1 MSERQLDPLLRQFAT
16 DKQWEYLSAL
26 LEHGSQRKAAKA
38 LGVDRRVLQ
47 LGVKAILKKAA
58 QQGYAPDHDLK
69 HIVPEG
75 LTLRGTSLLY
85 DEAGNIERYW
95 NKTKPQ
101 GREPA
106 EVVQLPDPKKI
117 IRTATLYDQQGA
129 VTQQWVTEKAEDAQ
143 REALWQ
149 ECARALAADLP
160 RVTVPEVPTHTRD
173 DILPVYPVGDHHT
186 GMLSWAKET
195 GANYDL
201 SISEKLLAGAVE
213 YLMAKSDPCNQALVP
228 FLGDYLHYDSQNP
241 MTPAHGNLLDADGRF
256 PKMVRVGIRNMRYV
270 IEAAARR
277 HKNVHVIIEP
287 GNHDPY
293 SSIFL
298 MECMRNIYENEPRIT
313 IDTSPARFH
322 YFEYGA
328 NLIGTHHGDTVK
340 MDKLPGDHGFR
351 SAGSLG
357 PDSSSYLVHGPYPSP
372 RSHGLPWLYRRKHA
386 RPASCGRLGGQ
397 QGLPF
402 DSGYEGRHVPQRARR
417 DIASY
422 RQPSD
427 GGSGMTTKETI
438 KVFLRDGFTH
448 RCEVVREQEIDRP
461 FSDRTMRCRLGGREF
476 ECCVIRG
483 AWSEWSDDNADL
495 SDPQLA
501 ALFDSIADDGLR
513 GIGPR

>member
-16 DKQWEYLSAL
+16 NKQWEYLSAL

-58 QQGYAPDHDLK
+58 QQGYAPDHDLT

-75 LTLRGTSLLY
+75 LTLRGTSVLY
-85 DEAGNIERYW
+85 DGAGNIERYW

-101 GREPA
+101 GRDPA

-149 ECARALAADLP
+149 ECARVLAADLP
-160 RVTVPEVPTHTRD
+160 RVTVPEVPAHTRD

-213 YLMAKSDPCNQALVP
+213 YLMAKSDPCNRALVP

-340 MDKLPGDHGFR
+340 MDKLPGIMASDQPEAWGRTRHRIWFTGHIHHREVMDFPGCTVESMRVLPPVDAWAASKGFR
-351 SAGSLG
+351 SIRDMKA
-357 PDSSSYLVHGPYPSP
+357 VMFHREHGEIS
-372 RSHGLPWLYRRKHA
+372 
-386 RPASCGRLGGQ
+386 RLT
-397 QGLPF
+397 
-402 DSGYEGRHVPQRARR
+402 VNPQ
-417 DIASY
+417 
-422 RQPSD
+422 
-427 GGSGMTTKETI
+427 MVE
-438 KVFLRDGFTH
+438 
-448 RCEVVREQEIDRP
+448 
-461 FSDRTMRCRLGGREF
+461 
-476 ECCVIRG
+476 
-483 AWSEWSDDNADL
+483 
-495 SDPQLA
+495 A
-501 ALFDSIADDGLR
+501 A
-513 GIGPR
+513 